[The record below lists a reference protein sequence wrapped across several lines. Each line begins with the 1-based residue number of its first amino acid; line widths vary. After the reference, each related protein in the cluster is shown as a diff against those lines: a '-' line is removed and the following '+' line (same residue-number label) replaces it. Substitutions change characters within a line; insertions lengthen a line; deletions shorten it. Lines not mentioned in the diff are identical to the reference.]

1 MKTESETGVPSGTHF
16 VHSHPLRK
24 QPIHLKQKSVTS
36 NKNSELKNTL
46 KYIVGFLTTIFRSLS
61 WFYTT
66 HLSKGTRGRKQ
77 KCSYVVTYCHN
88 FLAHFFMLFHRCY
101 FYCSVCLYP
110 FHIAGKGVGSCVQF
124 GWQPLVP
131 LEKSNQS
138 LAPIKQF
145 LKS

>member
-61 WFYTT
+61 
-66 HLSKGTRGRKQ
+66 
-77 KCSYVVTYCHN
+77 
-88 FLAHFFMLFHRCY
+88 
-101 FYCSVCLYP
+101 
-110 FHIAGKGVGSCVQF
+110 
-124 GWQPLVP
+124 
-131 LEKSNQS
+131 
-138 LAPIKQF
+138 
-145 LKS
+145 